1 MSPDQQLQQVL
12 KKATEEAIVKRIEQ
26 ISDDALR
33 ELKKL
38 KQREDTVIK
47 QIEQQHN

>member
-1 MSPDQQLQQVL
+1 MNLDPALQQAIEA
-12 KKATEEAIVKRIEQ
+12 ATVKRIEQ